1 MSPIKPT
8 PSARPRRRQR
18 RTPVL
23 LVLTVL
29 IGLLGMHGLALAN
42 PVPGGHTGTHTSH
55 MAPAETGGPHACHDG
70 GGMDGHGAH
79 VHQMCSSGSLPGS
92 AAVPALTVSVTGD
105 PVTTSHP
112 VTRVPHEPAGGRGPP
127 SLAELQLLRI

>member
-8 PSARPRRRQR
+8 PSARPRRQQ
-18 RTPVL
+18 RTPAL
-23 LVLTVL
+23 LVLAVL
-29 IGLLGMHGLALAN
+29 IGLLGMHGLALAD
-42 PVPGGHTGTHTSH
+42 PPPGGHTGHTSH
-55 MAPAETGGPHACHDG
+55 MAPAETGGPYACHG

-79 VHQMCSSGSLPGS
+79 AHQMCSSGSLPGS

-105 PVTTSHP
+105 PVTTPHP
-112 VTRVPHEPAGGRGPP
+112 VTRVPHEPAGGRAPP